1 MKMISTSRM
10 VPNCP
15 NIDRRSGS
23 RNRNGMLE
31 TCSRFGCAFDSA
43 MAVAAATAAA
53 TLCAWACCCCCWAA
67 TWLANCWAVLST
79 VPVAVVV
86 MAELAEVAQ
95 AVVSRPGLLLLLLL
109 LAAAAI
115 EELTADGSAGEVVLL
130 LLLVM
135 TLLLLL
141 ALETCCV
148 SGSVCCNNSVI
159 LTVCCSIPFEAMALA
174 AEADAPL
181 APPVVVPAE
190 PADPGLLL
198 AELTEAP
205 PPPSD
210 EGAIEDAMAAA
221 AARDVATDDGTTP
234 NTDAGELY

>member
-15 NIDRRSGS
+15 NMDRRSGS
-23 RNRNGMLE
+23 RNRNGMFD

-53 TLCAWACCCCCWAA
+53 TLCACCCCWAA
-67 TWLANCWAVLST
+67 TWLASCWAVLST
-79 VPVAVVV
+79 VPVPAAVVV
-86 MAELAEVAQ
+86 MAELVAAEVAQ
-95 AVVSRPGLLLLLLL
+95 AVDNRPGLLLLLL
-109 LAAAAI
+109 AI

-130 LLLVM
+130 LVM

-141 ALETCCV
+141 ALETCV

-174 AEADAPL
+174 AEAEAPEL
-181 APPVVVPAE
+181 AAPPPVALVAPE
-190 PADPGLLL
+190 PTDPGLLL
-198 AELTEAP
+198 AELTA
-205 PPPSD
+205 SD
-210 EGAIEDAMAAA
+210 EDAAAIEDAMAAAEAA